1 MLAIFIIII
10 LLGFGVCQWAAG
22 RFAQV
27 EGPAMK
33 ERAPTAHTGEEIVKL
48 FLAFEGVTDVQIV
61 EHNGMASNYFDPRR
75 RRLFLQ
81 PPVAQGTSMGAW
93 AIALHEAAHAT
104 QTDGALGDLK
114 WRQNVIRLNRYGPIF
129 GLLGV
134 AGMVFMRFPPRFA
147 FAGLIGVCV
156 LLLLLNLGTLAV
168 EHNANARLRRFLE
181 NHLDRHPDAH
191 DRLTGYLSRVA
202 LKEVGDLLRSP
213 RFFLFSALPGSGK
226 IRPVK

>member
-27 EGPAMK
+27 TGPGMK
-33 ERAPTAHTGEEIVKL
+33 ERAPTAHTAEEVVKL
-48 FLAFEGVTDVQIV
+48 FLAFEGVTDVEIV
-61 EHNGMASNYFDPRR
+61 EHDGMASNYFDPRR
-75 RRLFLQ
+75 RRLFLD
-81 PPVAQGTSMGAW
+81 PKVSQGSSMGAW

-104 QTDGALGDLK
+104 QTEGALGDLK

-134 AGMVFMRFPPRFA
+134 GGMLFMRFPPRFA
-147 FAGLIGVCV
+147 IAAFIAICV
-156 LLLLLNLGTLAV
+156 ILLLLNLGTLAV

-181 NHLDRHPDAH
+181 NHLERYPDAH
-191 DRLTGYLSRVA
+191 ERLSGYLSRVA
-202 LKEVGDLLRSP
+202 LKEVGDILRSP